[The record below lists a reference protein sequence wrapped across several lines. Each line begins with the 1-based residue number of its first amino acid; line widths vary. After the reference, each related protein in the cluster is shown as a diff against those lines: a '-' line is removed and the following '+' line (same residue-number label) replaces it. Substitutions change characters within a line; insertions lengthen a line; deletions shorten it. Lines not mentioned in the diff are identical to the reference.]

1 MNSIKKTQV
10 VAPDAPVMVRVE
22 SICKRF
28 GTFNAIE
35 GVSFEVRQGEVLGFL
50 GPNGAGKTTTVRIL
64 TGYFPPSEGTVWIG
78 ERELFKHPKQVKQ
91 RIGYLPEVVQLYGDM
106 RVSEF
111 LDFVAEAK
119 NVSRKQKK
127 NKMEEIISRCGL
139 DTVRKQLIGQLSK
152 GFRQRV
158 GIAQALVG
166 DPDVLVL
173 DEPTSGLDPK
183 QIMDIRE
190 LIRELGRERTLILSS
205 HILPE
210 VSMVCDR
217 VLIMNKG
224 RVVASGTSDELE
236 ASLKDTQEI
245 FIVMGE
251 RHRKDEALGFLKA
264 LSGVEKIA
272 VIDERSDQVSLS
284 LTVSK
289 DHDLRPA
296 ISRLFVSREIPL
308 LEIRSGRLSLEEIF
322 LKIVVSEA
330 TLSEEKKEPPP
341 LAKWGKKGAPPT
353 S

>member
-1 MNSIKKTQV
+1 MKKAHV
-10 VAPDAPVMVRVE
+10 VAPDAPVRVRVE
-22 SICKRF
+22 SISKRF
-28 GTFNAIE
+28 GTLTAIE

-64 TGYFPPSEGTVWIG
+64 TGFFPPSEGTVWIDG
-78 ERELFKHPKQVKQ
+78 RALFESPKEIKRQ
-91 RIGYLPEVVQLYGDM
+91 IGYLPEVVPLYTDM
-106 RVSEF
+106 KVSEF
-111 LDFVAEAK
+111 LDFAAAAK
-119 NVSRKQKK
+119 GVPRKFKK
-127 NKMEEIISRCGL
+127 TKLKEIVNRCGL
-139 DTVRKQLIGQLSK
+139 ETVQNRLVGQLSK

-158 GIAQALVG
+158 GLAQALVG
-166 DPDVLVL
+166 DPKVLIL

-183 QIMDIRE
+183 QIIEIRG

-217 VLIMNKG
+217 ILIMNKG
-224 RVVASGTSDELE
+224 RVVASGTSEELE

-245 FIVMGE
+245 YIVMGE
-251 RHRKDEALGFLKA
+251 RHRKDEALGFLRA
-264 LSGVEKIA
+264 LVGVEKVS

-289 DHDLRPA
+289 NQDLRPA

-330 TLSEEKKEPPP
+330 ALQEDKAKPEGEKTEPE
-341 LAKWGKKGAPPT
+341 KGTGA